1 MSGLASPPPFMQAM
15 VLDSFGGQ
23 FRQESRPIPDLGAGD
38 VLVRVHAVGAG
49 KTLEHMRL
57 GQLGGSTPRILGH
70 EFSGTIAATGASV
83 HAVTTGMQVTASF
96 YHLCGRCTWCACGR
110 ETLCENM
117 QGYIGAV
124 SDGAFAEYVA
134 VPAQNLVAIPE
145 GVPLLTAGVV
155 ADAIAT
161 PYHVASKRI
170 GLLPG
175 QRVAVIGAGGGLGVH
190 MLGIVRAFGGVA
202 IAVERAEE
210 KAAELERRGLADV
223 VFVPEGPDWAA
234 SLRRAAGG
242 EIAAVVDTVGSTETL
257 EEGVELVGRAG
268 TFVVL
273 GFSPGT
279 RLTVDPTRLLL
290 EEVVVTGTRYATRAE
305 IAQALELVRQERIEP
320 VVGATFPLVE
330 LNAAFDAIR
339 GNDVF
344 GRIVIECP
352 DTADTEEPGGKS

>member
-1 MSGLASPPPFMQAM
+1 MQAM

-23 FRQESRPIPDLGAGD
+23 FRQESRPTPDPGPGD

-49 KTLEHMRL
+49 MTLEHMRL
-57 GQLGGSTPRILGH
+57 GRLGGSTPRILGH
-70 EFSGTIAATGASV
+70 EFSGTVVTTGANV
-83 HAVTTGMQVTASF
+83 HAFTPGMQVTASF
-96 YHLCGRCTWCACGR
+96 YHLCGTCTWCTSGR

-124 SDGAFAEYVA
+124 SDGAFAEYTV
-134 VPAQNLVAIPE
+134 VPAQNLVRIPE

-190 MLGIVRAFGGVA
+190 TLGIVRAFGGVA

-210 KAAELERRGLADV
+210 KAAELERRDLADV
-223 VFVPEGPDWAA
+223 VFLPEGSDWAA
-234 SLRRAAGG
+234 SLRKAAGG
-242 EIAAVVDTVGSTETL
+242 EIAAVVDTVASTETL
-257 EEGVELVGRAG
+257 DEGVKLLGRAG

-279 RLTVDPTRLLL
+279 MLAVDPTRLLL

-305 IAQALELVRQERIEP
+305 IAQALELVRQGRVEP
-320 VVGATFPLVE
+320 VVGATFPLAE

-339 GNDVF
+339 ANQVF

-352 DTADTEEPGGKS
+352 DTRDTEPAGSQPLGGV